1 MLFPNICFLRGPFLF
16 FRKNPEK
23 LDFGAILRDKTFIKI
38 ELTLKLV
45 CDCF

>member
-1 MLFPNICFLRGPFLF
+1 MLSQYSFSQGTFSVFH
-16 FRKNPEK
+16 KNQEK